1 MCSKRSLQINNG
13 LHQQDFFKIVI
24 ENITD
29 VDKISQIKRLR
40 HEFWTFAKLLGW
52 KIPVEGEQYVLN
64 NPSST
69 SAASD
74 PNSNSESAKAASK
87 LNQISYAVPS
97 DAVHG
102 NFLEA
107 INTTL
112 NILDKHYMDRD
123 LQRTGNSI
131 VMISAGS
138 GVYKVKPHLSQ
149 ITKQRMLDN
158 AFGIDFISLSRPP
171 VHTVPL
177 FIVDGKSESAKDFY
191 EIPHWMSVSYIDCKQ
206 NRSL

>member
-1 MCSKRSLQINNG
+1 MPSNQGCSGLNYEGGPLSSSMKANN
-13 LHQQDFFKIVI
+13 
-24 ENITD
+24 
-29 VDKISQIKRLR
+29 
-40 HEFWTFAKLLGW
+40 
-52 KIPVEGEQYVLN
+52 
-64 NPSST
+64 
-69 SAASD
+69 
-74 PNSNSESAKAASK
+74 
-87 LNQISYAVPS
+87 ISYAVPS

-177 FIVDGKSESAKDFY
+177 FIVDGKSENAKDFY
-191 EIPHWMSVSYIDCKQ
+191 EIPHWIRVSYVDCKQ
-206 NRSL
+206 NLFL

>member
-1 MCSKRSLQINNG
+1 M
-13 LHQQDFFKIVI
+13 I
-24 ENITD
+24 ENIID

-40 HEFWTFAKLLGW
+40 HEFWTFAKSLGW
-52 KIPVEGEQYVLN
+52 KIPVEGETILN
-64 NPSST
+64 NAVTGGDGDST
-69 SAASD
+69 
-74 PNSNSESAKAASK
+74 KASK
-87 LNQISYAVPS
+87 LNHITYAVPS

-138 GVYKVKPHLSQ
+138 GVYRVKPNLSQ

-191 EIPHWMSVSYIDCKQ
+191 EIPHWIRVAYVDCKQ
-206 NRSL
+206 NFLL